1 MASNTVERV
10 ADEQSTA
17 PTAPLFRY
25 MRLADDMEHQ
35 IQGGV
40 YRAGEKL
47 PSIRK
52 MHRRTGFSITTVYQA
67 YIELEKRGVVEPA
80 PKSGFFVKP
89 RLRNILAPPRLKKHT
104 PLPRRVA
111 IHELVN
117 AIIEAMSD
125 PEMISL
131 GAGAPSPDLLPHREL
146 LKLIRSRTYK
156 QAREMLT
163 RYERPSGSVALRRE
177 IAKRTAGGP
186 LKITE
191 EDILITNG
199 CMEAISVCLRT
210 VARPGDT
217 ILVESPCFHCFL
229 QLIEDQNMLAL
240 EVPAD
245 PETGIDLES
254 LESALDTH
262 DVRACILNPN
272 FQNPTGALMPES
284 AKKRLVR
291 LLADREIPVIEDN
304 IYGDL
309 HFDRKPPATLK
320 SLDEKGLVLYCSSFS
335 KTLSP
340 GLRVGWT
347 LPGRFLEQ
355 ARRVK
360 INTSITSPSFN
371 QEVIADFLKTG
382 GYDRHLR
389 RLRGTLKAQV
399 SNTALAIARHFPEDT
414 RITAPRG
421 GMVLWV
427 EMNEAVDAMAVFREA
442 MKAGIAIVPGVV
454 CAASDRYRNCIRVSC
469 GSPWDD
475 RLAGAI
481 ARLGKIVTAMHPAAA
496 TVAKAAYSSR

>member
-1 MASNTVERV
+1 MSSRAVLPATGQATE
-10 ADEQSTA
+10 T
-17 PTAPLFRY
+17 PAPLFRY
-25 MRLADDMEHQ
+25 VQLADDIEHK
-35 IQGGV
+35 IAGGV

-52 MHRRTGFSITTVYQA
+52 LHQRTGFSITTVYQA

-89 RLRNILAPPRLKKHT
+89 RLRSILARPRLKRHT

-125 PEMISL
+125 PATINL

-146 LKLIRSRTYK
+146 LKLIRTRTYK
-156 QAREMLT
+156 QARDLLT
-163 RYERPSGSVALRRE
+163 RYERPSGSLSLRRE
-177 IAKRTAGGP
+177 IAKRTAGGR

-191 EDILITNG
+191 DDILITNG
-199 CMEAISVCLRT
+199 CMEAISVCLRA

-217 ILVESPCFHCFL
+217 IVVESPCFHCFL

-240 EVPAD
+240 EVPSD

-254 LESALDTH
+254 LETALDTH
-262 DVRACILNPN
+262 DVRACILNPT
-272 FQNPTGALMPES
+272 FQNPTGALVPPA
-284 AKKRLVR
+284 AKTELVR
-291 LLADREIPVIEDN
+291 MLAQREIPVIEDD
-304 IYGDL
+304 IYGHL
-309 HFDRKPPATLK
+309 HFDRKPPVTLK
-320 SLDEKGLVLYCSSFS
+320 SMDEKGLVLYCSSFS

-360 INTSITSPSFN
+360 INTSITSPSLN
-371 QEVIADFLKTG
+371 QDVIADFLKTG

-389 RLRGTLKAQV
+389 RLRSVLEAQV
-399 SNTALAIARHFPEDT
+399 SNTALAVARHFPKDT

-421 GMVLWV
+421 GLVLWV
-427 EMNEAVDAMAVFREA
+427 EMDEAVDAMAVFREA

-454 CAASDRYRNCIRVSC
+454 CATSDRYRNCIRISC
-469 GSPWDD
+469 GSPWND
-475 RLAGAI
+475 RLESGI
-481 ARLGKIVTAMHPAAA
+481 ARLGEIVAALHSGA
-496 TVAKAAYSSR
+496 SAEAKRGYSSR